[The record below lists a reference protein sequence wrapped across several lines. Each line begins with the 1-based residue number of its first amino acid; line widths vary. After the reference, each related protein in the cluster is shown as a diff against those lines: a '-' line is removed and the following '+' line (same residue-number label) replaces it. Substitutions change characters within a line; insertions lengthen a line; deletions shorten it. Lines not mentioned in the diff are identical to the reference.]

1 MRYRYINFIEDEEFE
16 PIIRPSSK
24 SNLLS
29 KSDFHILQNDYDF
42 DSITNMNPNILEF
55 ILSNYNTAIK
65 DGVKAKCKWKSSNIL
80 VWRYKPTKNTKIRIF
95 RNEYG
100 RKISLGNSTLF
111 NLEYWYD
118 VYDMECICKNR
129 MSLVSDRDIDYVSYD
144 ITLTLAKIMYRFL
157 NEEIQDTID
166 IGINDLTRQMVLI

>member
-1 MRYRYINFIEDEEFE
+1 MRYIQSIQDEEFE
-16 PIIRPSSK
+16 PIIKPNSK

-29 KSDFHILQNDYDF
+29 KSDFHILQNDYDY
-42 DSITNMNPNILEF
+42 DSIVNMNLNILDF

-100 RKISLGNSTLF
+100 RKIFLGNSILF

-118 VYDMECICKNR
+118 VYDMECVCKNR
-129 MSLVSDRDIDYVSYD
+129 MSLVSDRDIDYASYN

-157 NEEIQDTID
+157 KEDVQETID
-166 IGINDLTRQMVLI
+166 IGIRDLTREMTLI

>member
-16 PIIRPSSK
+16 PIIKPSSK

-42 DSITNMNPNILEF
+42 DSIVNMNPIILQL
-55 ILSNYNTAIK
+55 ILSNYNNAIK

-80 VWRYKPTKNTKIRIF
+80 IWRYKPTKNTKIRIF
-95 RNEYG
+95 KNEYG

-118 VYDMECICKNR
+118 VYDMECVCKNR
-129 MSLVSDRDIDYVSYD
+129 MSLVSDRDVDYASYN
-144 ITLTLAKIMYRFL
+144 ITLTLARIMYRFL
-157 NEEIQDTID
+157 KEDVQDTID
-166 IGINDLTRQMVLI
+166 ICVDELTREMVLI

>member
-1 MRYRYINFIEDEEFE
+1 MRYRYIQSIQDEEFE
-16 PIIRPSSK
+16 PIIKPSSK

-129 MSLVSDRDIDYVSYD
+129 MSLVSDRDIDYASFD

-157 NEEIQDTID
+157 NEDIQDTID